1 MYGAV
6 ASTSRDCSSHLREGI
21 TWLAVLLLV
30 LLLGEGAE
38 RVLAHRSRIR
48 HERIRAW
55 HAV

>member
-1 MYGAV
+1 MYSLT
-6 ASTSRDCSSHLREGI
+6 ASTCRDCSSHLREGI

-38 RVLAHRSRIR
+38 RVLAHRRRIR
-48 HERIRAW
+48 HERIRAR